1 MPAYFN
7 YSGDEGGCFH
17 NPIVYE
23 QFFTMV
29 CNTVRNNNSNNPD
42 GLLVE
47 FETAAFNAIGNDL
60 LQIDIFGCF
69 FHLSSNLRKHIQRV

>member
-1 MPAYFN
+1 
-7 YSGDEGGCFH
+7 
-17 NPIVYE
+17 
-23 QFFTMV
+23 MV